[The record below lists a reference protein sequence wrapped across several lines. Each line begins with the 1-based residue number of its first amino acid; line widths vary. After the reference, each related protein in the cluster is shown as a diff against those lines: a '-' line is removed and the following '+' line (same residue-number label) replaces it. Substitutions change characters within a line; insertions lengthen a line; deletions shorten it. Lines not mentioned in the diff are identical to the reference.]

1 MTEHEELRNTI
12 FGEVLASLLEE
23 RGLPVTP
30 AKVGLLGEQAG
41 VDGWR
46 LIGRMANADAEDAG
60 HLDGLAAA
68 LDLTRAEMVRLA
80 VAYAFERRAEEV
92 VTLPA

>member
-1 MTEHEELRNTI
+1 MVQHEEMKNTV
-12 FGEVLASLLEE
+12 FGEVLASLLED

-30 AKVGLLGEQAG
+30 ARVGLLAEEAG
-41 VDGWR
+41 LDGWR
-46 LIGRMANADAEDAG
+46 VINRVADAGAEDAG

-68 LDLTRAEMVRLA
+68 LELTQAEMVRLA
-80 VAYAFERRAEEV
+80 VAYAFERRAQEF